1 VERNRFKQRLVGG
14 LVLVALGAIVIPFL
28 LDVHQGS
35 EWWGTGNIPKKPDD
49 GFVTRVLPLDE
60 RAKQAQTDMAEGAK
74 QLGTVPEHAPAAAA
88 PQSPQVTSPPPT
100 APAQPDKA
108 AVAPTPGT
116 TPASVAAHK
125 KGWVVQLASFS
136 NQKNA
141 DDLVTK
147 LRGQGYRVFVE
158 RVAAQGGQA
167 VYRVRVGPEGQRTA
181 AEGVRDKLAHELHLK
196 AMVLPLP

>member
-1 VERNRFKQRLVGG
+1 

-28 LDVHQGS
+28 LDMHRGG

-74 QLGTVPEHAPAAAA
+74 QLGTVPEHAPVAAVT
-88 PQSPQVTSPPPT
+88 QSPKVTSPPST

-108 AVAPTPGT
+108 VGVPVQST
-116 TPASVAAHK
+116 TPASVAADK
-125 KGWVVQLASFS
+125 KSWVVQLGSFS

-141 DDLVTK
+141 DDLETK
-147 LRGQGYRVFVE
+147 LRSQGYRVFVE
-158 RVAAQGGQA
+158 RIAAQGGQV
-167 VYRVRVGPEGQRTA
+167 VYRVRVGPEGQRA
-181 AEGVRDKLAHELHLK
+181 EAEGMRDKLAHELHLK